1 MDAANMSKAE
11 QEEIYRDAM
20 TRLKPFE
27 SVIDVKRMTT
37 VEASRTV
44 PDESLD
50 YVYVDARHDYCATY
64 EDIDTWW
71 PKLKPGGIL
80 AGHDYLYAEQESV
93 QDWYLC
99 ENGTRHR
106 GAVRGAVED
115 FAKRH
120 GLSISVTFRES
131 NWNSWMT
138 VKPYSYDYSSSITT
152 NEPVE
157 TYPVAKIPSPEND
170 VLDDYDH
177 DSIGEYICGSQKKS
191 GFDMSVSDDSP
202 RVYDE
207 AVRDTFS
214 TIYKYRMV
222 RSKFL

>member
-1 MDAANMSKAE
+1 MDVWAPLKNYVDAANMSKAE

-64 EDIDTWW
+64 EDIDLWW

-80 AGHDYLYAEQESV
+80 AGHDYLYAEQERV
-93 QDWYLC
+93 QDWSLC

-120 GLSISVTFRES
+120 GLSISATFGDPLVNS
-131 NWNSWMT
+131 SWMT
-138 VKPYSYDYSSSITT
+138 VKPYSYD
-152 NEPVE
+152 
-157 TYPVAKIPSPEND
+157 
-170 VLDDYDH
+170 
-177 DSIGEYICGSQKKS
+177 
-191 GFDMSVSDDSP
+191 
-202 RVYDE
+202 
-207 AVRDTFS
+207 
-214 TIYKYRMV
+214 
-222 RSKFL
+222 

>member
-1 MDAANMSKAE
+1 
-11 QEEIYRDAM
+11 M

-80 AGHDYLYAEQESV
+80 AGHDYLYAEQERV
-93 QDWYLC
+93 QDWSLC

-120 GLSISVTFRES
+120 GLSISATFRDPLVNS
-131 NWNSWMT
+131 SWMT

-157 TYPVAKIPSPEND
+157 TYPVTKIPSPEND